1 MSKEITPVPF
11 SKVPVLEYPELV
23 NTTVGIV
30 DRYGAE
36 TMFVKATHDALKARV
51 PQLSLLNVK
60 PKKHPESE
68 MIKSLQEKRKSILRA
83 FVKQTRTLR
92 RAGLASHTVE
102 MVLVSLCVEKYWA
115 GFYGFNLKTINAMTV
130 HMFAEIQST
139 PALKTA
145 FDVVGLG
152 AHVQELKTV
161 EANLNAAKTDLST
174 IKGLIL
180 KANSKQIMM
189 EVSETMNDLVSAIE
203 LARKAHPEVNY
214 TPMITELNRL
224 FTSYQS
230 EIKTH
235 STWLKS
241 AGTITPTPVAL
252 SSTTIATAV

>member
-1 MSKEITPVPF
+1 
-11 SKVPVLEYPELV
+11 
-23 NTTVGIV
+23 
-30 DRYGAE
+30 
-36 TMFVKATHDALKARV
+36 
-51 PQLSLLNVK
+51 
-60 PKKHPESE
+60 
-68 MIKSLQEKRKSILRA
+68 MI
-83 FVKQTRTLR
+83 
-92 RAGLASHTVE
+92 
-102 MVLVSLCVEKYWA
+102 LVSLCVEKYWA
-115 GFYGFNLKTINAMTV
+115 GFYGFNLKTINAMTLQ
-130 HMFAEIQST
+130 MFAEIQST

-145 FDVVGLG
+145 FEVVGLG

-214 TPMITELNRL
+214 TPMITELNML